1 MTAETTAEIAAIAA
15 GPGDPSCP
23 HAERAAGV
31 CVRCGHCDHELILN
45 GACYFCGTTEL
56 DPIALS
62 PKKPGPA
69 PPALIPANQL
79 TRKKP

>member
-1 MTAETTAEIAAIAA
+1 MTERPPVGHGDSTCEHLVRETGI
-15 GPGDPSCP
+15 
-23 HAERAAGV
+23 

-62 PKKPGPA
+62 PKKPSVI
-69 PPALIPANQL
+69 PPDHLL
-79 TRKKP
+79 RKRR

>member
-1 MTAETTAEIAAIAA
+1 MTERPPP
-15 GPGDPSCP
+15 GHGDPTCAHSVR
-23 HAERAAGV
+23 ETGI

-62 PKKPGPA
+62 PKKPA
-69 PPALIPANQL
+69 VIPADQL
-79 TRKKP
+79 VRKNR